1 MQLDE
6 HEKPKDSIE
15 KVEQKM
21 ATKIVVVVRGE
32 CSFVTKVRNAERAGA
47 SLLVVADH

>member
-1 MQLDE
+1 MKLDE
-6 HEKPKDSIE
+6 HTDSNDH
-15 KVEQKM
+15 KSEQKM
-21 ATKIVVVVRGE
+21 ATKIVVAERGE